1 MPAFINQNFT
11 IHGTLSVTLG
21 VSGANITLR
30 HSTDNATWK
39 NVTTTATHATG
50 GYQFS
55 NNEAEASIYYN
66 PCDNKV
72 ATPIIKPMS
81 R

>member
-1 MPAFINQNFT
+1 MTAFIT
-11 IHGTLSVTLG
+11 KTSLHGTLSVGTLG
-21 VSGANITLR
+21 VSGANITLQR
-30 HSTDNATWK
+30 STDNATWK

-72 ATPIIKPMS
+72 AT
-81 R
+81 RRLLNR